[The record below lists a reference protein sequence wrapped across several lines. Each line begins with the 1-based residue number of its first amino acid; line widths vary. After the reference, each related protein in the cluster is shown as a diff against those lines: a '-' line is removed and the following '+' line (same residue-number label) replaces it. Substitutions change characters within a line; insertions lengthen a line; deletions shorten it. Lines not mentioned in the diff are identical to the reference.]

1 MPLDGEFFRVAA
13 PLRVPAMGTEHVS
26 FLLYALI
33 MMLRPKSVLEIG
45 AGYSTLFLS
54 QALADAA
61 AESQQDQLRLKK
73 ATAGDDRTQ
82 ILSDLAQ
89 RDYSPHLFVIDHLG
103 HPKTS
108 AGGVPAAL
116 SQLGIDGFTTFVEG
130 RFAGASS
137 QLPAAAIPLDFVWF
151 DCGAA
156 TNAGTI
162 FLNEYWPL
170 VNAEGGLVA
179 LHSMHVPLYGAGAGL
194 RGMKVPSALLNEI
207 RKQLADAGREREF
220 ELLSLVEPH
229 KRVQGDVTIIKRLG
243 PLSRIRKPPF
253 EQDAQEFGHGARQLR
268 RL

>member
-13 PLRVPAMGTEHVS
+13 PLRVPSMGTEHVS
-26 FLLYALI
+26 FLLYSLI
-33 MMLRPKSVLEIG
+33 LMLRPKSVLEIG

-61 AESQQDQLRLKK
+61 AESHQDQLRFKE
-73 ATAGDDRTQ
+73 AAQGNDRVQ
-82 ILSDLAQ
+82 ILSDAAKT
-89 RDYSPHLFVIDHLG
+89 DYSPHLYVIDHLG

-108 AGGVPAAL
+108 AGSVPAAL
-116 SQLGIDGFTTFVEG
+116 CQLGVDGFTTFIEG
-130 RFAGASS
+130 RFAGASRH
-137 QLPAAAIPLDFVWF
+137 LPPAALPLDFVWF

-156 TNAGTI
+156 TGAGI
-162 FLNEYWPL
+162 AFLNEYWPL

-179 LHSMHVPLYGAGAGL
+179 FHSMYVPLYGAGTGL
-194 RGMKVPSALLNEI
+194 GGLKVPSALLNEI

-229 KRVQGDVTIIKRLG
+229 KRVQGDVTIIKKLG
-243 PLSRIRKPPF
+243 KLSRIREPAF
-253 EQDAQEFGHGARQLR
+253 EQDAQEFGRGTGQLT